1 MKGFGYFVLF
11 IGVIWF
17 LVAVNMDTSV
27 VTPSGTR
34 VNNIGLMADKQNHIM
49 IGAFIVLC
57 GLLCAIFGRKRSA
70 RNDVQC
76 PFCAELIK
84 PEAIRC
90 RHCHSELPPKPSL
103 ADGEKFL
110 LEFER
115 FTCLD
120 FFDENHALVE
130 SKIKSF
136 TDIGLKYLD
145 VIKRNGG
152 DKVEAEERLLKKVDE
167 LASMFNDAESE
178 QFSQLCVKH
187 SPWLAMS

>member
-11 IGVIWF
+11 VGVIWF

-27 VTPSGTR
+27 VTATGSH

-57 GLLCAIFGRKRSA
+57 GLLCMIFGRKSAA
-70 RNDVQC
+70 RNDVKC

-90 RHCHSELPPKPSL
+90 KHCRSELPPKPSL
-103 ADGEKFL
+103 ADGERFL

-120 FFDENHALVE
+120 FFDENHRLIE
-130 SKIKSF
+130 SKIQGF
-136 TDIGLKYLD
+136 NDIGLKYLD

-152 DKVEAEERLLKKVDE
+152 DKVKAEERLLKKVDE
-167 LASMFNDAESE
+167 LASMFNDDESE
-178 QFSQLCVKH
+178 QFSKLCVKY